1 MGSIPVRVTKKGNVR
16 TESSDVSFFASLVR
30 GIEAF
35 TKRQRRL
42 CKGSDSHFLRGLDAL
57 VKNLSNHMWCSPF
70 FDYPWRCQSNPSP
83 QIVCNLCAK
92 VPVSQSETILTFA
105 IAHSPSFATQS
116 LAVRV
121 FFSRSRYSNK
131 ELFILLVITNSSAK

>member
-1 MGSIPVRVTKKGNVR
+1 
-16 TESSDVSFFASLVR
+16 
-30 GIEAF
+30 
-35 TKRQRRL
+35 L

-92 VPVSQSETILTFA
+92 VQIP
-105 IAHSPSFATQS
+105 
-116 LAVRV
+116 VRV

-131 ELFILLVITNSSAK
+131 ELFILLVITNSSSK